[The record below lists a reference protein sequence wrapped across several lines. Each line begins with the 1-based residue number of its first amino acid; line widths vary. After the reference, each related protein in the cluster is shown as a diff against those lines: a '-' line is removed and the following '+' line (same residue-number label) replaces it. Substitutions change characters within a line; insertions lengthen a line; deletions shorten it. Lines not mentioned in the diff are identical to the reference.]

1 VIKVTNLTVRVNG
14 YKILE
19 NFSMDVGEGELALIT
34 GNSGSGKSL
43 VLKVLSGLI
52 DDLYRGVT
60 YEGFVEVH
68 GLNPVDAWRKGI
80 VTYIPQDL
88 SNALISSDL
97 LSELKVFKVSPQKIL
112 ELTRFLSGRL
122 NLSIDF
128 HALSAG
134 QKFLAL
140 ISSAIALGFKVILI
154 DEPTSYLDLNNLRD
168 VIALLKKLAGKLG
181 LTIVIADRSPELTR
195 YVDKVFLLEKEV
207 SCRPI
212 ALKEVVG
219 GYLNFSNVWFK
230 YPNSREWVLRDVN
243 LRVEAGE
250 VTLVVGPNGSGKS
263 TLLKVASGMYKQSKG
278 EVLKRGRI
286 FYIPQEPLY
295 WMALDTVED
304 EVRFRGLNPDLISS
318 AGLNS
323 KKDVNPH
330 ALSVGEVR
338 RLSIFLAYASGSP
351 LVLIDEVSLGLDKA
365 SFTCIEELIEEAS
378 ARNIA
383 TVITSH
389 NLIKIK
395 HSKVVALDVSK

>member
-1 VIKVTNLTVRVNG
+1 VIKVTNLTVGVNG
-14 YKILE
+14 YKIFE
-19 NFSMDVGEGELALIT
+19 NFSMDVSEGELALIT

-140 ISSAIALGFKVILI
+140 ISTAIALGFKVILI

-168 VIALLKKLAGKLG
+168 VITLLKKLTGELG
-181 LTIVIADRSPELTR
+181 LTIVIADRSPDLTR

-323 KKDVNPH
+323 KKDINPH

-365 SFTCIEELIEEAS
+365 SFTCVEELIEEAS

-395 HSKVVALDVSK
+395 HSKVVALDVNK